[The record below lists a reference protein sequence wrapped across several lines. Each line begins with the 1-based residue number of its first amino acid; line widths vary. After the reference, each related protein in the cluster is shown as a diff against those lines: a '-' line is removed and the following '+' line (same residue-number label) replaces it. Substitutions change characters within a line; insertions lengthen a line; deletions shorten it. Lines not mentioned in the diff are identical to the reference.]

1 MVALLGLIVAFSWP
15 VLPAV
20 RFMLVWFRLTLSTLT
35 AGAPPA
41 STVTLHSAVLSPSAV
56 VTVMVAVP
64 ALWAVTFPFPSTVA
78 TLELLEDQV
87 TFLFVALFGSTVA
100 VSWLVLP
107 SVRVRLVLFRLTPV
121 TETKSALLVSF
132 SV

>member
-1 MVALLGLIVAFSWP
+1 
-15 VLPAV
+15 
-20 RFMLVWFRLTLSTLT
+20 
-35 AGAPPA
+35 
-41 STVTLHSAVLSPSAV
+41 
-56 VTVMVAVP
+56 MVAVP